1 MEIKTPRVAVIIPCY
16 NREQYIRETVASA
29 LSQTYPNLEVVA
41 VDDGSTDGTRK
52 ILEDYSDRIR
62 IMEHS
67 GRVNKGQSASINLAM
82 RSTDSEYVAILDS
95 DDVWAPTKIERQAEI
110 LEKSGEVGLVYV
122 NGFAIDHAGNRL
134 YKLIG
139 GHRTNAGDAQS
150 VLLEYYI
157 GPPSS
162 WLVRRSAFESAGEF
176 DEDMR
181 SAQDHDMAIRLAEI
195 TKFEYIDE
203 PLLYYR
209 RHADTQSRKYSRRRW
224 ETGFVILKKAC
235 ERYPYGRNV
244 YRKRLA
250 VLHFRLGQ
258 CLAEECRFLRAGGR
272 FLIAGILDPSRAL
285 KVLLGLERLGTPRFK

>member
-16 NREQYIRETVASA
+16 NREQYIRETVESA
-29 LSQTYPNLEVVA
+29 LSQTYPNLEVVT

-52 ILEDYSDRIR
+52 ILEDYSGRIR
-62 IMEHS
+62 IMVHP

-139 GHRTNAGDAQS
+139 GHRRSAGDAET

-162 WLVRRSAFESAGEF
+162 WLIRRSILESAGGF
-176 DEDMR
+176 DEAMR

-195 TKFEYIDE
+195 TQFAYLDE
-203 PLLYYR
+203 ALFYYR
-209 RHADTQSRKYSRRRW
+209 RHADTQSTRHSRRRW
-224 ETGFVILKKAC
+224 ETGFVILKKARA
-235 ERYPYGRNV
+235 RYPYRYNV

-258 CLAEECRFLRAGGR
+258 CLVEERRFPSALAR
-272 FLIAGILDPSRAL
+272 FVIAGLLDPWRGI
-285 KVLLGLERLGTPRFK
+285 KVLLRLEH